1 MYICLCKAVTDHDI
15 EAAVIAGASTML
27 EVQEAL
33 EVGTGCGSC
42 AGAAQVVIDQTLAR
56 AASSHAQYRCQWF
69 TVGRTIQKRH
79 RRSRLRG
86 LTKYS
91 CQLTSY
97 GAQSSQSASFNF
109 YKANIYCRPLRTRCG
124 IGVIVSIQPTSAM
137 FASVNERRRVCP
149 QHRP

>member
-56 AASSHAQYRCQWF
+56 AASSTRNID
-69 TVGRTIQKRH
+69 VN
-79 RRSRLRG
+79 G
-86 LTKYS
+86 L
-91 CQLTSY
+91 QL
-97 GAQSSQSASFNF
+97 GALSKNDIAALV
-109 YKANIYCRPLRTRCG
+109 YA
-124 IGVIVSIQPTSAM
+124 A
-137 FASVNERRRVCP
+137 
-149 QHRP
+149 